1 VHPLKV
7 NYEEMA
13 KDRPRQC
20 AKRNC

>member
-1 VHPLKV
+1 V